1 MAHFAQLNSKNVVIS
16 VIVVD
21 NKNLLD
27 ENNQEQESIGIQYC
41 QNLFG
46 SYTNWKQ
53 TSYNSNIRKNYA
65 GIGMFYHE
73 QCDAFLR
80 QSPYDSWILNEETLE
95 WEAPIPKPELTE
107 EEIQQRKEYIWND
120 GDQTWTL
127 IELS

>member
-27 ENNQEQESIGIQYC
+27 ENNQEQEFIGIEYC

-53 TSYNSNIRKNYA
+53 TSYNSSIRKNYA

-73 QCDAFLR
+73 HYDAFLH
-80 QSPYDSWILNEETLE
+80 QCPYDSWILNEDTLE
-95 WEAPIPKPELTE
+95 WGAPIPKPELTE

-120 GDQTWTL
+120 EDQTWTL
-127 IELS
+127 VELS